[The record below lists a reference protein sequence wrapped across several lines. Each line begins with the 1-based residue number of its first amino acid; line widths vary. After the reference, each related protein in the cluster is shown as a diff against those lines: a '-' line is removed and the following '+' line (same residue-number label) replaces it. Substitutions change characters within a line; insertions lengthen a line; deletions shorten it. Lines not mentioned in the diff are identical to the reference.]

1 MELMIKQIKVVP
13 YQGGVCSELSLQH
26 REVPAVAHP
35 NGGWGGQLRWLQVP
49 GSPELTQQPSHCVL
63 HENGKITGVEVNLKC

>member
-1 MELMIKQIKVVP
+1 MELMIKQIRVVP

-35 NGGWGGQLRWLQVP
+35 NGGRSQWWLGWASLGGCRSQAAR
-49 GSPELTQQPSHCVL
+49 S
-63 HENGKITGVEVNLKC
+63 

>member
-1 MELMIKQIKVVP
+1 M
-13 YQGGVCSELSLQH
+13 
-26 REVPAVAHP
+26 VAGP
-35 NGGWGGQLRWLQVP
+35 SGGWGGQLRWLQVP